1 MILYLVVIM
10 SDALTYKI
18 SCPSCGA
25 SNGFSETTP
34 SRYLCGY
41 CDTTF
46 EYQSIIP
53 SKNQEKILY
62 DYFKTLQQDY
72 KNLSDENPD
81 RDTMVYSLLMQMNG
95 LLEGLTSSP
104 SFNKVL
110 QLFIDYTSKEI
121 DRLESIGLKEIPSL
135 DAVLKQD
142 LIIEAR
148 FLADYKLLLAQNL
161 YTYRKEEETLKNALQ
176 YVIAAEM
183 IHQMIFTAFDH
194 NETGL
199 KLHMLLDLGLEEA
212 FAIGLKKALQS
223 EDTTFAKRIGFK
235 FKEFIDQ

>member
-34 SRYLCGY
+34 SRYVCGY

-46 EYQSIIP
+46 ECQSIIP

-148 FLADYKLLLAQNL
+148 FLADYKLLLGQTL
-161 YTYRKEEETLKNALQ
+161 YTYKKEKETLKKALQ
-176 YVIAAEM
+176 YVVSAEG
-183 IHQMIFTAFDH
+183 IHQEVFITFDH
-194 NETGL
+194 TTTGL
-199 KLHMLLDLGLEEA
+199 KLDILRELSHDKA
-212 FAIGLKKALQS
+212 FTIALQKALQS
-223 EDTTFAKRIGFK
+223 EDSMFVKRITYR
-235 FKEFIDQ
+235 FKEFIN